1 MAENLKNIMRLG
13 LLILGVIAMAVVP
26 LVFDP
31 QSSYLVFFL
40 FSAFIYVALTQ
51 AWNLVAGYTGQ
62 VSLGIH
68 AFFGLGAYVIAIG
81 WSRGLIGYLDPFGM
95 LMAGCVAALLGIIVG
110 VPLLSKLRGDYF
122 ALGTLG
128 LGEILRLII
137 IQGKATTAGPTGIFL
152 PSSAFTSI
160 VPYYFIA
167 MFLAILATGV
177 TYYMIKSRIGL
188 ALMAIR
194 DDEGAAAGIGINI
207 LKFKV
212 LAFAVGAFLAGL
224 CGALQAYYIFHVE
237 PQSFFSLKWTLYPVL
252 MCILGGAGT
261 ISGPVVGAFFLTA
274 AFEVAK
280 YYLPTIHPIFSGL
293 LIILVI
299 IFLPNGLVRLRLG
312 HIPGRKKRHER
323 RFLISKPGKEDL
335 LTRQ

>member
-1 MAENLKNIMRLG
+1 MSEILRNKKQLG
-13 LLILGVIAMAVVP
+13 GLILCVVVLAAVPVV
-26 LVFDP
+26 LDP
-31 QSSYLVFFL
+31 QTSYVVFFL

-62 VSLGIH
+62 VSLGNH

-95 LMAGCVAALLGIIVG
+95 LMAGCAAALVG
-110 VPLLSKLRGDYF
+110 VVVGIPLLSKLRGDYF

-160 VPYYFIA
+160 VPYYLIA
-167 MFLAILATGV
+167 LFLAILAIAI
-177 TYYMIKSRIGL
+177 TYYMVNSRIGL
-188 ALMAIR
+188 ALVATR
-194 DDEGAAAGIGINI
+194 DDEAAAAAIGINI

-212 LAFAVGAFLAGL
+212 LAFAVAAFIMGL
-224 CGALQAYYIFHVE
+224 CGALQAYYICHVE
-237 PQSFFSLKWTLYPVL
+237 PQGFFSLKWTLYPVL

-261 ISGPVVGAFFLTA
+261 MSGPVVGAFFLTA

-280 YYLPTIHPIFSGL
+280 YYLPEIHPIFSGL

-299 IFLPNGLVRLRLG
+299 IFLPNGLVRLRMRRIQG
-312 HIPGRKKRHER
+312 GKKTT
-323 RFLISKPGKEDL
+323 SKMA
-335 LTRQ
+335 